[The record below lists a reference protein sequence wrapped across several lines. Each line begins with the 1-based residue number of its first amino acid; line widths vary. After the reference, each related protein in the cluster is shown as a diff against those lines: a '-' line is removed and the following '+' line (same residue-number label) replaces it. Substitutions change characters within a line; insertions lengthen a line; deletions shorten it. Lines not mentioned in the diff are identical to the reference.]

1 VTGAPLAIA
10 MIGLRG
16 IPASYGG
23 VERAVEDLSV
33 RLVARGHD
41 VTVYGRKGYC
51 DTSIREYRGVS
62 LRYLPAIETKH
73 LEAATHTLVSVSDA
87 LRRSF
92 DVIHLHATGP
102 GMFSVI
108 PRVARVPTVVTVH
121 GLDWQREK
129 WGPAAT
135 AVLRLASRVSVT
147 VPSETVVVSRTLQRA
162 FREAMGATT
171 TYIPNGIDTTELR
184 DTSPVQGLEPGRFV
198 LFLGRLVPEKGVH
211 TLIEAFSR
219 VESPVRL
226 AVAGP
231 PSHSER
237 YAREL
242 EELARR
248 DGRVLMLGA
257 RYGAEKAWLLNN
269 ALAFVQP
276 STLEGLPLTLM
287 EAVAC
292 GAFPIVSDISENV
305 EVVTVGER
313 TFGSVF
319 RAGDPDDLAAKLKC
333 AVDEPPHPQPA
344 DVAGTLAERYDL
356 DRIAGKTEAVYER
369 VARGGRA

>member
-1 VTGAPLAIA
+1 

-33 RLVARGHD
+33 RLAARGHD